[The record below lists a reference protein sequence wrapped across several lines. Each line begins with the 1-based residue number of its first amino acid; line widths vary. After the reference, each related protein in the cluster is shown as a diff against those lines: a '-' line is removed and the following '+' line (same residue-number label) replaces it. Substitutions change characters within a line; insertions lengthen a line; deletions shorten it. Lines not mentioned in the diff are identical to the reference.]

1 MGSTEKTW
9 MMAGAISIEKS
20 AEVMEKI
27 FTILKQELNTEE
39 YRTYLQV
46 VPPRLGDATRELQE
60 KTAGFSLQ
68 EVFDGAKS
76 VERVGDRVV
85 TARDMTNARKKIVP

>member
-1 MGSTEKTW
+1 MGSGGKTP
-9 MMAGAISIEKS
+9 
-20 AEVMEKI
+20 EVMEKT

-39 YRTYLQV
+39 YLIYLQV
-46 VPPRLGDATRELQE
+46 ITPRLGDATRELQE

-76 VERVGDRVV
+76 VERGSDRVV
-85 TARDMTNARKKIVP
+85 TARDMTNARKKIVPYEVMV